1 MRAWHSPRY
10 RGTPY
15 PRNRDANPLQQ
26 LREHSPHLSGSFPS
40 KGPKSGQGGLLVQQL
55 RPRRMSVEDPEF
67 GASAV
72 DPVPNGDDGG
82 GTDSAHGTAGQSRFP
97 SAWLITAKPAFRVIR
112 PI

>member
-1 MRAWHSPRY
+1 
-10 RGTPY
+10 
-15 PRNRDANPLQQ
+15 
-26 LREHSPHLSGSFPS
+26 
-40 KGPKSGQGGLLVQQL
+40 
-55 RPRRMSVEDPEF
+55 MSVEDPEF